1 MYNVKKRAKTEDIV
15 LIKLYNHNIWGNF
28 AADQKIGNRNKLIKK
43 LIFDE
48 LPDFC
53 CFQECNPT
61 SSRKDDPIEELIS
74 EIYTEAPTEAGKN
87 NFTPVFYNKE
97 RFSVVFSDWIRYGG
111 LNDIDSKSI
120 TRGVF
125 EEKSTGKR
133 VAVFSTHFWWKVG
146 EEHTL
151 QRLENVKQL
160 KAATEDIIE
169 RFGVPVIISGDL
181 NNGLGAEQ
189 DIRPYEKLMSEGF
202 TDIRRAASVT
212 TDSHTCHAY
221 PTLSGN
227 DEYVNGP
234 KPTFTL
240 DYILTYGENALAPL
254 KFEVL
259 TSREALNSSDHC
271 PLVGEFEF

>member
-1 MYNVKKRAKTEDIV
+1 M
-15 LIKLYNHNIWGNF
+15 IKLYNHNIWGNF
-28 AADQKIGNRNKLIKK
+28 AADQKVGNRNKLIKN
-43 LIFDE
+43 LIFGE
-48 LPDFC
+48 MPDFC

-61 SSRKDDPIEELIS
+61 SSRFEDPIEKLIS
-74 EIYTEAPTEAGKN
+74 EIYTEVPTEVGKN
-87 NFTPVFYNKE
+87 NFTPVFYNKK
-97 RFSVVFSDWIRYGG
+97 RFNVIFSDWIRYDG

-120 TRGVF
+120 TRAVF
-125 EEKSTGKR
+125 EEKTSGKR
-133 VAVFSTHFWWKVG
+133 LAVFSTHFWWKVG

-160 KAATEDIIE
+160 KTAAEDIIE

-189 DIRPYEKLMSEGF
+189 DTRPYKKMMCDGF
-202 TDIRRAASVT
+202 SDIRHTAKIT

-221 PTLSGN
+221 PVLNEN

-234 KPTFTL
+234 VPYFTL
-240 DYILTYGENALAPL
+240 DYILTYGEKSLRPL

-259 TSREALNSSDHC
+259 TSEDALNSSDHC
-271 PLVGEFEF
+271 PLIGEFEF